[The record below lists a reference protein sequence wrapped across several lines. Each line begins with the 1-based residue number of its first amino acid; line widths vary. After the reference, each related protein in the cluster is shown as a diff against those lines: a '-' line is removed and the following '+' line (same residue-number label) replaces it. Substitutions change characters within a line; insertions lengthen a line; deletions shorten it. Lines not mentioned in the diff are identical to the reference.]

1 MKKKTLFVGI
11 ALALSVAAGLG
22 YWWSLNKPPQG
33 LSLPGVVEIQE
44 VRLASKVGG
53 RVAKIAVAEGDLVSP
68 GQPLVY
74 FEVPELLAQR
84 DQQRARYEQAV
95 KNYEKAVS
103 GPRPQEKAAA
113 QAAAAAAQAKYE
125 RLKAGY
131 RTEEVQAAL
140 EDWRSAEA
148 DFDQARKD
156 LVRAEELFHIKGV
169 SKADY
174 DVAQAGRDRTRART
188 LSAKARYDML
198 KAGYRP
204 EEIAEVLQQWV
215 QAQANAELLEAGT
228 RVEDIYMAKGRMDEA
243 RAKLDELEVNL
254 KEQVVYARERSVVEV
269 LAVRQ
274 GDVVPANQP
283 VVRVLRAEDLWV
295 KVFVPE
301 TELGKVRLH
310 QQVEVT
316 VDAYPERRFQGEVI
330 QVASISEYTPRNVQS
345 ADERRHQVFA
355 VKVRV
360 ADPQGVFK
368 SGMAAQVWLPLAD

>member
-1 MKKKTLFVGI
+1 MNKK
-11 ALALSVAAGLG
+11 ALLTAVALLAASAAGLG
-22 YWWSLNKPPQG
+22 CWYYLNQPPQG

-53 RVAKIAVAEGDLVSP
+53 RVAKVAVAEGDLVSP

-95 KNYEKAVS
+95 KDYEKAVN
-103 GPRPQEKAAA
+103 GARPQEKDAAK
-113 QAAAAAAQAKYE
+113 AAAAAALAKYE

-131 RTEEVQAAL
+131 RPEEVQSAL
-140 EDWRSAEA
+140 EDWQSAEA
-148 DFDQARKD
+148 ELQKAQKD
-156 LVRAEELFHIKGV
+156 LVRAEDVYRK
-169 SKADY
+169 KAGTREEFDRALGTR
-174 DVAQAGRDRTRART
+174 DRNRAQAQ
-188 LSAKARYDML
+188 SAKARYDML
-198 KAGYRP
+198 KSGYRA
-204 EEIAEVLQQWV
+204 EEVAEALQQWK
-215 QAQANAELLEAGT
+215 QAQANSDLLEAGT
-228 RVEDIYMAKGRMDEA
+228 REEDIYMAKARMEEA
-243 RAKLDELEVNL
+243 KAKLDELEVNL
-254 KEQVVYARERSVVEV
+254 KEQVVYAKERAVVEV

-274 GDVVPANQP
+274 GDVVAPNTP

-310 QQVEVT
+310 QQVQVT
-316 VDAYPERRFQGEVI
+316 MDSYPGRHFQGEVI
-330 QVASISEYTPRNVQS
+330 QVASASEFTPRNVQS
-345 ADERRHQVFA
+345 PDERRHQVFA

-368 SGMAAQVWLPLAD
+368 SGMAAQVWLPLAE